1 MKNIYTL
8 ISILIISLTVYFSFN
23 DLSPSS
29 KKSIESTGFSVEN
42 ALNHLKVITK
52 EPHYTSSYYHQEV
65 QNYIIN
71 ELDKMG
77 LETEIQNQVVLSS
90 RRVGTNAAN
99 IIGTIKGSRSGKS
112 LVLLTHYDSSAHS
125 SFGASDA
132 GSGVVT
138 ILEGVRAFLSK
149 NIIPLNDI
157 HVVFT
162 DAEEIGLLGAEA
174 FVKNHKLIDNV
185 GLVLNFEAR
194 GSGGPSYML
203 METNG
208 MNSKLISEFAN
219 ANPRFPAA
227 NSLMYS
233 IYKMLPNDTDLT
245 VFREQANINGFNFA
259 FIGDHFDYHTSLDT
273 YERLDRN
280 TLLHQ
285 ADYFMS
291 MVNHFSKSDLSNLDS
306 DVDYVYSNFPFLK
319 LIYFSNSWIY
329 PLLILSAIFFLV
341 LIFLGLVLNKLQ
353 LDGILNGIIPFIISL
368 FVCISLT
375 VVLWNFIVFLNPE
388 HADMLHG
395 FTYNGYFYIF
405 GFIFFNLFCL
415 LLIYR
420 PFFDKFSDL
429 NLIIFPLL
437 FWIIINLLISLFLKG
452 AAYFI
457 IPVYFVL
464 FSILAAFIFDL
475 KTNKLMIV
483 WTCLSIPLIYM
494 FAPQLK
500 MFPVG
505 LGLKNLFIS
514 SVLLILVFSLLL
526 PIFSNYSH
534 KKHMISLTGLTTLIL
549 FFMAFLNNGFDEE
562 NKKPNS
568 IVYYTD
574 LDKAES
580 FWMSYDK
587 NLDDFTK
594 QFLGENPSTDVDKFV
609 SRSKYSTSY
618 RYINKT
624 NYRDI
629 SSSTVDVLTD
639 SVYGNKRKVSIS
651 IIPQRKINSLQIMTK
666 DSLVFDFLAVQN
678 VFLEKENFKINSGR
692 ILTYIP
698 SYNDKRVV
706 IDMIFDNKL
715 NSEFNLIETSFDL
728 MTNTN
733 FNFKPRSKI
742 MMPMPFVTNDAII
755 LSKNISL

>member
-505 LGLKNLFIS
+505 LGLKNLFICS
-514 SVLLILVFSLLL
+514 ILLILVFSLLL

-666 DSLVFDFLAVQN
+666 DSLVFDSLAVQN
-678 VFLEKENFKINSGR
+678 IFLEKENFKINSGR

>member
-52 EPHYTSSYYHQEV
+52 EPHYTSSYFHQEV

-291 MVNHFSKSDLSNLDS
+291 MVNHFSKSDLSNLNS
-306 DVDYVYSNFPFLK
+306 DVDYVYANFPFLK

-353 LDGILNGIIPFIISL
+353 LEGILNGIIPFVISL

-375 VVLWNFIVFLNPE
+375 VVLWNFIVFFNPE

-405 GFIFFNLFCL
+405 GFIFLNLFCL

-420 PFFDKFSDL
+420 SFFNKFSGL
-429 NLIIFPLL
+429 NLIIFPVL

-464 FSILAAFIFDL
+464 FSILAAFMLDL
-475 KTNKLMIV
+475 KANKLLIV

-534 KKHMISLTGLTTLIL
+534 KKHMISLMGLATLFL
-549 FFMAFLNNGFDEE
+549 FFMAFINNGFDEE

-574 LDKAES
+574 IDKAES

-594 QFLGENPSTDVDKFV
+594 QFLGKNPSTDVDKFV

-629 SSSTVDVLTD
+629 ASSTVEVLTD

-666 DSLVFDFLAVQN
+666 DSLVFDSLAVQN
-678 VFLEKENFKINSGR
+678 IFLEKENFKINSGR

>member
-285 ADYFMS
+285 ADYFMA
-291 MVNHFSKSDLSNLDS
+291 MVDHFSKSDLSNLDS

-368 FVCISLT
+368 YVCISLT

-429 NLIIFPLL
+429 TLIIFPLL

-505 LGLKNLFIS
+505 LGLKNLFICS
-514 SVLLILVFSLLL
+514 ILLILVFSLLL

-534 KKHMISLTGLTTLIL
+534 KKHMISLTGLTTLTL

-666 DSLVFDFLAVQN
+666 DSLVFDSLAVQN
-678 VFLEKENFKINSGR
+678 IFLEKENFKINSGR

>member
-505 LGLKNLFIS
+505 LGLKNLFICS
-514 SVLLILVFSLLL
+514 ILLILVFSLLL

-629 SSSTVDVLTD
+629 ASSTVEVLTD

-666 DSLVFDFLAVQN
+666 DSLVFDSLAVQN
-678 VFLEKENFKINSGR
+678 IFLEKENFKINSGR

>member
-341 LIFLGLVLNKLQ
+341 LIFLGLVFNKLQ

-368 FVCISLT
+368 FVCIGLT

-405 GFIFFNLFCL
+405 GFIFLNLFCL

-505 LGLKNLFIS
+505 LGLKNLFICS
-514 SVLLILVFSLLL
+514 ILLILVFSLLL

-618 RYINKT
+618 RYINET

-629 SSSTVDVLTD
+629 ASSTVEVLTD

-666 DSLVFDFLAVQN
+666 DSLVFDSLAVQN
-678 VFLEKENFKINSGR
+678 IFLEKENFKINSGR

>member
-375 VVLWNFIVFLNPE
+375 VILWNFIVFLNPE

-514 SVLLILVFSLLL
+514 SILLILVFSLLL

-629 SSSTVDVLTD
+629 ASSTVEVLTD

-666 DSLVFDFLAVQN
+666 DSLVFDSLAVQN

>member
-8 ISILIISLTVYFSFN
+8 LSIVIISLTVYLSFD
-23 DLSPSS
+23 DLMPSS
-29 KKSIESTGFSVEN
+29 VKSIESTGFSVEN

-77 LETEIQNQVVLSS
+77 LETEIQNQVVFNS

-99 IIGTIKGSRSGKS
+99 IIGTIKGSRKGKS

-132 GSGVVT
+132 GSGIVT
-138 ILEGVRAFLSK
+138 ILEGFRVFLS
-149 NIIPLNDI
+149 NNETPINDI
-157 HVVFT
+157 HLVFT
-162 DAEEIGLLGAEA
+162 DAEEMGLLGAEA
-174 FVKNHKLIDNV
+174 FVKNHNLIDNV

-219 ANPRFPAA
+219 AKPRFPAA

-273 YERLDRN
+273 YDRLDRK

-291 MVNHFSKSDLSNLDS
+291 MVNHFSKSDLSNLNS

-319 LIYFSNSWIY
+319 LIYFSNSWIF
-329 PLLILSAIFFLV
+329 PLLILSVILFLV
-341 LIFLGLVLNKLQ
+341 LIYLGLVLNKLK
-353 LDGILNGIIPFIISL
+353 LEGILNGIIPFITSL
-368 FVCISLT
+368 FICISLT
-375 VVLWNFIVFLNPE
+375 VILWDFIVFINPE
-388 HADMLHG
+388 HADILHG
-395 FTYNGYFYIF
+395 FTYNGYFYIL
-405 GFIFFNLFCL
+405 GFIFLNLFCL
-415 LLIYR
+415 LLIYS
-420 PFFDKFSDL
+420 PFFNKYSGVD
-429 NLIIFPLL
+429 LIIFPLL
-437 FWIIINLLISLFLKG
+437 FWIIINLLIGFFLKG

-464 FSILAAFIFDL
+464 FSILLSFMFDL

-483 WTCLSIPLIYM
+483 WTCLSVPLIYM

-514 SVLLILVFSLLL
+514 STLLILVFSLLL
-526 PIFSNYSH
+526 PIFSNYFY
-534 KKHMISLTGLTTLIL
+534 KKHVISLIGLSSLFF
-549 FFMAFLNNGFDEE
+549 FFMAFLNNGFDVE

-568 IVYYTD
+568 IVYYSD
-574 LDKAES
+574 IDKAES
-580 FWMSYDK
+580 FWMSYDQ

-594 QFLGENPSTDVDKFV
+594 QFLSEDPSTDVDKFV

-618 RYINKT
+618 KYINKADFK
-624 NYRDI
+624 DI
-629 SSSTVDVLTD
+629 AYSTVKVLTD

-651 IIPQRKINSLQIMTK
+651 IIPQRKINALQLRTK
-666 DSLVFDFLAVQN
+666 DSLFFDSLAIQDVY
-678 VFLEKENFKINSGR
+678 LEKENFKINSGR

-698 SYNDKRVV
+698 SYNDTRVI
-706 IDMIFDNKL
+706 IDMVFDNKF
-715 NSEFNLIETSFDL
+715 NPEFNLIETSFDL

-733 FNFKPRSKI
+733 FNFKPRSNI

>member
-29 KKSIESTGFSVEN
+29 DKLIESTGFSVEN

-505 LGLKNLFIS
+505 LGLKNLFICS
-514 SVLLILVFSLLL
+514 ILLILVFSLLL

-629 SSSTVDVLTD
+629 ASSTVEVLTD

>member
-285 ADYFMS
+285 ADYFMA
-291 MVNHFSKSDLSNLDS
+291 MVDHFSKSDLSNLDS

-505 LGLKNLFIS
+505 LGLKNLFICS
-514 SVLLILVFSLLL
+514 ILLILVFSLLL

-609 SRSKYSTSY
+609 TRSKYSTSY
-618 RYINKT
+618 RYINET
-624 NYRDI
+624 DYRDI
-629 SSSTVDVLTD
+629 TFSTVEVLTD
-639 SVYGNKRKVSIS
+639 SVYENKRKVSIS
-651 IIPQRKINSLQIMTK
+651 VIPQRKINSLQVMTK
-666 DSLVFDFLAVQN
+666 DSLVFDSLAVQN
-678 VFLEKENFKINSGR
+678 VFLEKDNFKINSGR

-715 NSEFNLIETSFDL
+715 NLEFNLIETSFDL

-733 FNFKPRSKI
+733 FKFKPRSNI

>member
-8 ISILIISLTVYFSFN
+8 LSIVIISLTVYLSFD
-23 DLSPSS
+23 DLMPSS
-29 KKSIESTGFSVEN
+29 VKSIESTGFSVEN

-99 IIGTIKGSRSGKS
+99 IIGTIKGSGSGKS
-112 LVLLTHYDSSAHS
+112 LLLLTHYDSSAHS

-132 GSGVVT
+132 GSGIAT

-291 MVNHFSKSDLSNLDS
+291 MVNHFSKSDLSNLNS
-306 DVDYVYSNFPFLK
+306 DVDYVYANFPFLK

-375 VVLWNFIVFLNPE
+375 VVLWNFIVFFNPE

-405 GFIFFNLFCL
+405 GFIFLNLFCL

-420 PFFDKFSDL
+420 SFFNKFSGL
-429 NLIIFPLL
+429 NLIIFPVL

-464 FSILAAFIFDL
+464 FSILAAFMLDL
-475 KTNKLMIV
+475 KANKLMIV

-534 KKHMISLTGLTTLIL
+534 KKHMISLMGLATLFL
-549 FFMAFLNNGFDEE
+549 FFMAFINNGFDEE

-574 LDKAES
+574 IDKAES

-609 SRSKYSTSY
+609 TRSKYSTSY
-618 RYINKT
+618 RYINET
-624 NYRDI
+624 DYRDI
-629 SSSTVDVLTD
+629 AFSTVEVLTD
-639 SVYGNKRKVSIS
+639 SVYENKRKVSIS
-651 IIPQRKINSLQIMTK
+651 VIPQRKINSLQVMTK
-666 DSLVFDFLAVQN
+666 DSLVFDSLAVQN
-678 VFLEKENFKINSGR
+678 VFLEKDNFKINSGR

-698 SYNDKRVV
+698 SYNDERVV

-715 NSEFNLIETSFDL
+715 NLEFNLIETSFDL

-733 FNFKPRSKI
+733 FKFKPRSNI

>member
-353 LDGILNGIIPFIISL
+353 LEGILNGIIPFVISL

-526 PIFSNYSH
+526 PIFSNYSQ
-534 KKHMISLTGLTTLIL
+534 KKQMISLTGLTTLIL

-609 SRSKYSTSY
+609 TRSKYSTSY
-618 RYINKT
+618 RYINET
-624 NYRDI
+624 DYRDI
-629 SSSTVDVLTD
+629 AFSTVEVLTD
-639 SVYGNKRKVSIS
+639 SVYENKRKVSIS
-651 IIPQRKINSLQIMTK
+651 VIPQRKINSLQVMTK
-666 DSLVFDFLAVQN
+666 DSLVFDSLAVQN
-678 VFLEKENFKINSGR
+678 VFLEKDNFKINSGR

-715 NSEFNLIETSFDL
+715 NLEFNLIETSFDL

-733 FNFKPRSKI
+733 FKFKPRSNI

>member
-29 KKSIESTGFSVEN
+29 DKLIESTGFSVEN

-285 ADYFMS
+285 ADYFMA
-291 MVNHFSKSDLSNLDS
+291 MVDHFSKSDLSNLDS

-505 LGLKNLFIS
+505 LGLKNLFICS
-514 SVLLILVFSLLL
+514 ILLILVFSLLL

-618 RYINKT
+618 RYINET

-629 SSSTVDVLTD
+629 ASSTVEVLTD

-666 DSLVFDFLAVQN
+666 DSLVFDSLAVQN
-678 VFLEKENFKINSGR
+678 IFLEKENFKINSGR

>member
-368 FVCISLT
+368 FVCIGLT

-429 NLIIFPLL
+429 TLIIFPLL

-678 VFLEKENFKINSGR
+678 VSLEKENFKINSGR

>member
-505 LGLKNLFIS
+505 LGLKNLFIC

-666 DSLVFDFLAVQN
+666 DSLVFDSLAVQN
-678 VFLEKENFKINSGR
+678 IFLEKENFKINSGR

>member
-8 ISILIISLTVYFSFN
+8 LSILIISLTVYLSFD
-23 DLSPSS
+23 DLMPSS
-29 KKSIESTGFSVEN
+29 VKSIESTGFSFDN
-42 ALNHLKVITK
+42 ALNHLKVISK
-52 EPHYTSSYYHQEV
+52 EPHYTGSKYHQDV
-65 QNYIIN
+65 QNYIVN
-71 ELDKMG
+71 ELKKMG

-99 IIGTIKGSRSGKS
+99 IIGTIKGSRKGKS

-138 ILEGVRAFLSK
+138 ILEGFRAFLL
-149 NIIPLNDI
+149 NNNTPVNDI
-157 HVVFT
+157 HLVFT
-162 DAEEIGLLGAEA
+162 DAEEMGLLGAEA

-219 ANPRFPAA
+219 ANSNFPAA

-245 VFREQANINGFNFA
+245 VFREQANVNGFNFA
-259 FIGDHFDYHTSLDT
+259 FIGDHFDYHTSLDN
-273 YERLDRN
+273 YDRLDRN

-319 LIYFSNSWIY
+319 LIYFSNSWIF
-329 PLLILSAIFFLV
+329 PLLILSTIFFFI
-341 LIFLGLVLNKLQ
+341 LIYLGLVLNKLK
-353 LDGILNGIIPFIISL
+353 LEGILNGITPFVTSL

-375 VVLWNFIVFLNPE
+375 VILWDFIVFLNPE
-388 HADMLHG
+388 HSDMLHG

-405 GFIFFNLFCL
+405 GFIFLNLFCL

-420 PFFDKFSDL
+420 PFFNKYSGV

-464 FSILAAFIFDL
+464 FSILAAFVFDL
-475 KTNKLMIV
+475 KSNKLMIV

-526 PIFSNYSH
+526 PIFSNYSN
-534 KKHMISLTGLTTLIL
+534 KKHMISLTGLTTLLL
-549 FFMAFLNNGFDEE
+549 FFMAFINNGFDEE

-574 LDKAES
+574 IDKAES
-580 FWMSYDK
+580 FWMSYDQ

-594 QFLGENPSTDVDKFV
+594 QFLGENPSTDVKKFI

-618 RYINKT
+618 RYINET

-629 SSSTVDVLTD
+629 ASSTVEVLTD
-639 SVYGNKRKVSIS
+639 SVYGNKRKVSLS

-666 DSLVFDFLAVQN
+666 DSLVFDSLAVQN
-678 VFLEKENFKINSGR
+678 VFLKKENFKINSGR
-692 ILTYIP
+692 VLTYIP
-698 SYNDKRVV
+698 SFNDKRVV
-706 IDMIFDNKL
+706 IDMVFDNKL

-733 FNFKPRSKI
+733 FNFKPRSKL

>member
-285 ADYFMS
+285 ADYFMA
-291 MVNHFSKSDLSNLDS
+291 MVDHFSKSDLSNLDS

-505 LGLKNLFIS
+505 LGLKNLFICS
-514 SVLLILVFSLLL
+514 ILLILVFSLLL

-629 SSSTVDVLTD
+629 SSSTVEVLTD

-666 DSLVFDFLAVQN
+666 DSLVFDSLAVQN
-678 VFLEKENFKINSGR
+678 IFLEKENFKINSGR

>member
-90 RRVGTNAAN
+90 RRVGTNVAN

-629 SSSTVDVLTD
+629 ASSTVEVLTD

-678 VFLEKENFKINSGR
+678 VSLEKENFKINSGR

-715 NSEFNLIETSFDL
+715 NLEFNLIETSFDL

-733 FNFKPRSKI
+733 FKFKPRSKI

>member
-157 HVVFT
+157 HIVFT

-375 VVLWNFIVFLNPE
+375 VILWNFIVFLNPE

-395 FTYNGYFYIF
+395 FSYNGYFYIF

-505 LGLKNLFIS
+505 LGLKNLFICS
-514 SVLLILVFSLLL
+514 ILLILVFSLLL

-666 DSLVFDFLAVQN
+666 DSLVFDSLAVQN
-678 VFLEKENFKINSGR
+678 IFLEKENFKINSGR

>member
-368 FVCISLT
+368 YVCISLT

-505 LGLKNLFIS
+505 LGLKNLFICS
-514 SVLLILVFSLLL
+514 ILLILVFSLLL

-534 KKHMISLTGLTTLIL
+534 KKHMISLTGLTTLTL

-594 QFLGENPSTDVDKFV
+594 QFLGKNPSTDVDKFV

-678 VFLEKENFKINSGR
+678 VSLEKENFKINSGR

>member
-1 MKNIYTL
+1 MKNICTL

-42 ALNHLKVITK
+42 ALDHLKVITK

-353 LDGILNGIIPFIISL
+353 LDAILNGIIPFIISL

-526 PIFSNYSH
+526 PIFSNYSQ
-534 KKHMISLTGLTTLIL
+534 KKQMISLTGLTTLIL

-629 SSSTVDVLTD
+629 ASSTVEVLTD
-639 SVYGNKRKVSIS
+639 SVYGNKRKVSLR

-666 DSLVFDFLAVQN
+666 DSLVFDSLAVQN

>member
-505 LGLKNLFIS
+505 LGLKNLFICS
-514 SVLLILVFSLLL
+514 ILLILVFSLLL

>member
-505 LGLKNLFIS
+505 LGLKNLFICS
-514 SVLLILVFSLLL
+514 ILLILVFSLLL

-534 KKHMISLTGLTTLIL
+534 KKHMISLTGLTTLTL

-666 DSLVFDFLAVQN
+666 DSLVFDSLAVQN
-678 VFLEKENFKINSGR
+678 IFLEKENFKINSGR

-755 LSKNISL
+755 LSKKISL

>member
-157 HVVFT
+157 HIVFT

-505 LGLKNLFIS
+505 LGLKNLFICS
-514 SVLLILVFSLLL
+514 ILLILVFSLLL

-666 DSLVFDFLAVQN
+666 DSLVFDSLAVQN
-678 VFLEKENFKINSGR
+678 IFLEKENFKINSGR